1 MNDRLVSLTSW
12 VKSQLDLLA
21 IMPLKLPLILEPVS
35 GDASFRRYFRVAL
48 QRGSLIVMD
57 APPNKE
63 SSEPFLMLAKH
74 WFDNGICVPEIIAY
88 DLQSGF
94 LLLSD
99 FGDIQYLSV
108 LNDTTADKLYQQA
121 IKTLVQIQ
129 QCPAPSSYVL
139 PHYDKTKL
147 LNEMQLCPQWFL
159 SDLLGLKLLD
169 SEQCMLNK
177 VFLILADSALEQPLV
192 TVHRDYHS
200 RNLMLKHDQGVGV
213 LDFQDAVSGPI
224 TYDLVSML
232 RDCYINWSQPQEL
245 RWIKLYLQQATHAG
259 LFASPV
265 SLDQFIRWFDLMGL
279 QRHLKC
285 VGIFSRLHI
294 RDGKS
299 GYLKDLPRTFN
310 YIKQICAI
318 YPELTQLKQWLNSMV
333 IPRMQKLGYVAV
345 VNEPRGKL

>member
-1 MNDRLVSLTSW
+1 MSDRLRGLTSW
-12 VKSQLDLLA
+12 VKTQLDLLA
-21 IMPLKLPLILEPVS
+21 IIPLKLPLILEPVS
-35 GDASFRRYFRVAL
+35 GDASFRRYFRVPL
-48 QRGSLIVMD
+48 QQGSLIVMD

-63 SSEPFLMLAKH
+63 SSEPFVRLAEH
-74 WFDNGICVPEIIAY
+74 WLDNGICVPEIMAH
-88 DLQSGF
+88 DLQNGF

-99 FGDIQYLSV
+99 FGDTQYLAV
-108 LNDTTADKLYQQA
+108 LNSTTADKLYQQA

-129 QCPAPSSYVL
+129 QCSAPSSYVL
-139 PHYDKTKL
+139 PHYDKQKL
-147 LNEMQLCPQWFL
+147 LDEMQLCPQWFL
-159 SDLLGLKLLD
+159 ADLLGLKLLE
-169 SEQCMLNK
+169 SEHCMLNQA
-177 VFLILADSALEQPLV
+177 FSILVDSALEQPVL

-245 RWIKLYLQQATHAG
+245 RWIKLYLQQAHNAG

-265 SLDQFIRWFDLMGL
+265 SLTQFIRWFDLMGL

-294 RDGKS
+294 RDGKT
-299 GYLKDLPRTFN
+299 GYLKDIPRTFG
-310 YIKQICAI
+310 YIKQVCSI
-318 YPELTQLKQWLNSMV
+318 YPELTQLEQWLNSTV
-333 IPRMQKLGYVAV
+333 IPRMHKLGYVAV
-345 VNEPRGKL
+345 ADEPQGVL